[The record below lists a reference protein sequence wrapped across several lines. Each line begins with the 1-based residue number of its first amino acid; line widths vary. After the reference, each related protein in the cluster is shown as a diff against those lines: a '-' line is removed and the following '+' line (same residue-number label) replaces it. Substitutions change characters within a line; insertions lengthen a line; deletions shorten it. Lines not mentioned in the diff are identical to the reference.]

1 LQEKYR
7 EAMVQMHQLQTAR
20 DHLET
25 TCRMLEEESRTVKL
39 QYEEQA
45 ALFRKERQ
53 DLQLRVQEL
62 LKDSEKGKSERER
75 QLVKYREK
83 SSSYKTKLRLAL
95 QNVQTLA
102 QRIAKYELQLGPE
115 RENGLSDNRLGG
127 TPVVISN
134 GIISASGGN
143 MRGIMGSNVGGGGT
157 SMDDIE
163 RMVRRL

>member
-1 LQEKYR
+1 
-7 EAMVQMHQLQTAR
+7 MVQMHQLQTSR

-25 TCRMLEEESRTVKL
+25 TCRMLEEEARNVKM
-39 QYEEQA
+39 QYEEQG

-102 QRIAKYELQLGPE
+102 QRIAKYEL
-115 RENGLSDNRLGG
+115 
-127 TPVVISN
+127 
-134 GIISASGGN
+134 
-143 MRGIMGSNVGGGGT
+143 
-157 SMDDIE
+157 
-163 RMVRRL
+163 